1 MKKLFLAFTVVAFSA
16 VSAQAQTTSFG
27 LKGGMTGANE
37 KASANGF
44 NISSSTKIGFYA
56 GAFAE
61 IGVSENFAVQ
71 PELFYSSM
79 GDKINV
85 SFNGQTF
92 KGTDNFGYIN
102 LPILAKYK
110 NSGFSAFLGPQIGY
124 LLSAK
129 SKGSSDSTNNT
140 TTVDVKNQMKST
152 DISGVIGVGYTLAN
166 GFGFDA
172 RYQLGLT
179 DISKST
185 AEKVKNNAFL
195 IGIHYQ
201 FNSSK

>member
-1 MKKLFLAFTVVAFSA
+1 MKKLFFAITAIAFSA
-16 VSAQAQTTSFG
+16 VTAQAQTASFG
-27 LKGGMTGANE
+27 LKGGITGANE
-37 KASANGF
+37 KTSANGF
-44 NISSSTKIGFYA
+44 NITSSTKIGFYA

-79 GDKINV
+79 GTKVNM
-85 SFNGQTF
+85 SFDGQTI
-92 KGTDNFGYIN
+92 KGSDNFGYVN

-110 NSGFSAFLGPQIGY
+110 NSGFSAFLGPQIGF

-129 SKGSSDSTNNT
+129 SKASGNGMDT
-140 TTVDVKNQMKST
+140 TLDVKDQMKST
-152 DISGVIGVGYTLAN
+152 DISGVIGVGYTLTN

-185 AEKVKNNAFL
+185 EEKTKNNAFM
-195 IGIHYQ
+195 IGIHYV
-201 FNSSK
+201 FGSGKE